1 METLINILMRR
12 DGLSEEEAQDQIN
25 ECRTGLFSR
34 LEEGDMPFDIME
46 EHFGLE
52 PDYLEELIF

>member
-1 METLINILMRR
+1 MRR

-25 ECRTGLFSR
+25 ECRTDLFSR

-46 EHFGLE
+46 ELFGLE

>member
-1 METLINILMRR
+1 MRR

-25 ECRTGLFSR
+25 ECRIDLFSR